1 MIDKH
6 TEKTLQDLEKCLHR
20 REVRGSRSAVDELLT
35 DDFTEIGRSGR
46 VYDKE
51 QLLGALAA
59 ESGLLA
65 VETTDF
71 RYREITKNVVLLTY
85 LSRTTDESGTRSTLR
100 SSVWKRIGDRW
111 QISFHQGTPTD
122 VPWIETA

>member
-6 TEKTLQDLEKCLHR
+6 NEKTLQDLEKSLHR
-20 REVRGSRSAVDELLT
+20 REIRGSRSSVDELLA

-46 VYDKE
+46 LYDKE

-59 ESGLLA
+59 ESGVLA
-65 VETTDF
+65 VETADF
-71 RYREITKNVVLLTY
+71 SYREITMDVVLLTY

-100 SSVWKRIGDRW
+100 SSLWKKTGDRW
-111 QISFHQGTPTD
+111 RMSFHQGTPTD